1 MRYNRKLNLV
11 VILITVAVIATF
23 AYNYNNYVG
32 TIYTDA
38 SNNNREILRQE
49 NNAIIIRLLEAETVD
64 DWQAIVEEYD
74 HLAIEIENNENM
86 LVAETSGLNFKEP
99 AIRVRTAFEFQDD
112 QVYILKSSM
121 FVFKDYA
128 QGLTGAVAN
137 FFFIEF
143 LFGIAFII
151 LFVFFLYNFMLK
163 NYKLLYELIEEYEKT
178 GKLKKTKIKGY
189 AGHIYKRFGSMTEN
203 LERQQKNQSNLIA
216 SISHDIKTPLTSI
229 MGYAERLTKDN
240 ISDEKKKRYLD
251 TVYGKSLEIQEL
263 VEEFDEYISFNLVQE
278 MDREVLDADFL
289 VERLMDEFAEDL
301 RLSGIDFTVNNRAGN
316 ATVFGNRKKFKRVF
330 SNIFANCEKH
340 FIGKDKKIEVEIYK
354 DDSKVYV
361 DISDNGRGVAPENL
375 DIIFEPLYTSDEG
388 RRVAGLGLAI
398 CREIIDSHGGTI
410 YAKPS
415 ELGGLAICIELDR
428 FDVPKYL

>member
-1 MRYNRKLNLV
+1 MKYNRKLNFVL
-11 VILITVAVIATF
+11 ILITVAVIASF
-23 AYNYNNYVG
+23 AYNYNTYVRNV
-32 TIYTDA
+32 YNEA
-38 SNNNREILRQE
+38 SVNNREILRQE
-49 NNAIIIRLLEAETVD
+49 NNEIISKLIQTQSID
-64 DWQAIVEEYD
+64 QWQAIADEYE
-74 HLAIEIENNENM
+74 HLAIEIENSEN
-86 LVAETSGLNFKEP
+86 LIVTESAGFGFKEP
-99 AIRVRTAFEFQDD
+99 AIRVRTPFEFHDE
-112 QVYILKSSM
+112 VYILKTS
-121 FVFKDYA
+121 VHIFKDYEK
-128 QGLTGAVAN
+128 GLTGAVKN
-137 FFFIEF
+137 FVIIEF
-143 LFGIAFII
+143 LFAVAFILI
-151 LFVFFLYNFMLK
+151 FIFFLYNFMLK
-163 NYKLLYELIEEYEKT
+163 NYKLLYEAIEEYEKT
-178 GKLKKTKIKGY
+178 GKLRKTRLKGY

-240 ISDEKKKRYLD
+240 ISDERKKKYLD

-278 MDREVLDADFL
+278 KDTVVIDAEFM
-289 VERLMDEFAEDL
+289 EKRIIEEFATDMELAGVDME
-301 RLSGIDFTVNNRAGN
+301 IVNRAGK
-316 ATVFGNRKKFKRVF
+316 AEVCVNRKKMKRVF
-330 SNIFANCEKH
+330 SNVFANCEKH
-340 FIGKDKKIEVEIYK
+340 FIGKDKKIKVEIYS
-354 DDSKVYV
+354 DASKVYV

-388 RRVAGLGLAI
+388 RKVAGLGLAI

>member
-11 VILITVAVIATF
+11 LILITVAVIATF
-23 AYNYNNYVG
+23 AYNYNNYVRNVFNE
-32 TIYTDA
+32 A
-38 SNNNREILRQE
+38 SVNNREILRQE
-49 NNAIIIRLLEAETVD
+49 NSAIITRLQQAQSVEE
-64 DWQAIVEEYD
+64 WQAIVEEYD
-74 HLAIEIENNENM
+74 HLSIEIENNENM
-86 LVAETSGLNFKEP
+86 LVTETTGINFKEP

-137 FFFIEF
+137 FFIIEF

-189 AGHIYKRFGSMTEN
+189 AGHIYKRFSSMTEN
-203 LERQQKNQSNLIA
+203 LERQQKNQNNMIA

-229 MGYAERLTKDN
+229 MGYSERLTKDN
-240 ISDEKKKRYLD
+240 ISEERRKRYLE

-278 MDREVLDADFL
+278 KDTVVIDAEFM
-289 VERLMDEFAEDL
+289 EKRIIEEFATDMELVGVDME
-301 RLSGIDFTVNNRAGN
+301 IVNHAGK
-316 ATVFGNRKKFKRVF
+316 ATVCVNRKKMKRVF
-330 SNIFANCEKH
+330 SNVFANCEKH
-340 FIGKDKKIEVEIYK
+340 FIGKDKKIKVEIYC
-354 DDSKVYV
+354 DDLKAYI
-361 DISDNGRGVAPENL
+361 DISDNGKGISDGDY
-375 DIIFEPLYTSDEG
+375 DIIFEPLYTSDGG
-388 RRVAGLGLAI
+388 RKVAGLGLAI
-398 CREIIDSHGGTI
+398 CREIINSHGGRI
-410 YAKPS
+410 YAKKS
-415 ELGGLAICIELDR
+415 DMGGLAICIELDR
-428 FDVPKYL
+428 CDVPKYL

>member
-1 MRYNRKLNLV
+1 MRNVFNE
-11 VILITVAVIATF
+11 
-23 AYNYNNYVG
+23 
-32 TIYTDA
+32 A
-38 SNNNREILRQE
+38 SVNNREILRQE
-49 NNAIIIRLLEAETVD
+49 NSAIITRLQQAQSID

-74 HLAIEIENNENM
+74 HLSIEIENNENM
-86 LVAETSGLNFKEP
+86 LVTETTGINFKEP

-137 FFFIEF
+137 FFIIEF

-189 AGHIYKRFGSMTEN
+189 AGHIYKRFSSMTEN
-203 LERQQKNQSNLIA
+203 LERQNRNQQKMIA

-229 MGYAERLTKDN
+229 MGYSERLRKDN
-240 ISDEKKKRYLD
+240 VSEERRKRYLE

-278 MDREVLDADFL
+278 KDTVVIDAEFM
-289 VERLMDEFAEDL
+289 EKRIIEEFATDMELVGVDME
-301 RLSGIDFTVNNRAGN
+301 IVNHAGK
-316 ATVFGNRKKFKRVF
+316 ATVCVNRKKMKRVF
-330 SNIFANCEKH
+330 SNVFANCEKH
-340 FIGKDKKIEVEIYK
+340 FIGKDKKIKVEIYC
-354 DDSKVYV
+354 DDLKAYI
-361 DISDNGRGVAPENL
+361 DISDNGKGISDGDY
-375 DIIFEPLYTSDEG
+375 DIIFEPLYTSDGG
-388 RRVAGLGLAI
+388 RKVAGLGLAI
-398 CREIIDSHGGTI
+398 CREIINSHGGRI
-410 YAKPS
+410 YAKKS
-415 ELGGLAICIELDR
+415 DMGGLAICIELDR
-428 FDVPKYL
+428 CDVPKYL